1 MTKKQ
6 QDNKQLEI
14 QKLQEQVRQL
24 EENWKRAL
32 ADYKNLESRI
42 ERQKADVM
50 RFSMAPL
57 LLKLFSV
64 LDHLNLAVEHH
75 QSEDW
80 VRLIRDQLRD
90 ILLAEGIEEI
100 PALGTEFDPVMMECV
115 EQVEGERDK
124 VIKVVEIG
132 YRQGD
137 KVLRHAKVQ
146 VGKGERNEQT
156 NKQAN
161 EQKNTQN

>member
-6 QDNKQLEI
+6 QDNKQSEI
-14 QKLQEQVRQL
+14 QKLQEQVKQL
-24 EENWKRAL
+24 EESWKRAL

-42 ERQKADVM
+42 ERQKMDMM

-90 ILLAEGIEEI
+90 ILLAEDIEEI
-100 PALGTEFDPVMMECV
+100 PVLGRMFDPNLAECV
-115 EQVEGERDK
+115 EQVEGDKDK
-124 VIKVVEIG
+124 VVKVLETG
-132 YRQGD
+132 YRQGER
-137 KVLRHAKVQ
+137 VLRVARVQ
-146 VGKGERNEQT
+146 VGKGEAEINE
-156 NKQAN
+156 
-161 EQKNTQN
+161 

>member
-42 ERQKADVM
+42 ERQKADVI
-50 RFSMAPL
+50 RFSIAPL

-100 PALGTEFDPVMMECV
+100 PVLGRMFDPNLAECV
-115 EQVEGERDK
+115 EQVEGEKDT
-124 VIKVVEIG
+124 VVKVVEAG
-132 YRQGD
+132 YKQGD
-137 KVLRHAKVQ
+137 RVLRHAKVQ
-146 VGKGERNEQT
+146 VGKGTENR
-156 NKQAN
+156 KQKTEN
-161 EQKNTQN
+161 NG